1 MDDLSRLKERFQKEL
16 GSAESLQEIEEL
28 RVRYLGKKGL
38 ITEGLKS
45 LGKLSPEERRE
56 AGRRLNELKDFIDAG
71 IGLRKDAASSQQLRQ
86 SLASETIDITLPGNF
101 RRPGRLHPV
110 TSVMNEITDIF
121 AAMGFTVEEGP
132 EVELD
137 YYNFEALNIPKDH
150 PARDM
155 QDTFYASGD
164 VVLRTHTSPV
174 QVRVMQRRKPPLRFI
189 APGKVYRC
197 DADVSHTPMFHQ
209 IEGLMAGEDVS
220 FGHLKAVLEA
230 FLRRIFA
237 PDVPVRF
244 RPSYF
249 PFTEPSAEVDMGC
262 IFCKGAG
269 CPVCKGTGWIEIL
282 GAGMVNPKVF
292 EMAGYDT
299 GAVTGFAFG
308 MGVER
313 IAMLKYGI
321 DDLRLFF
328 ENDVRFLGQ
337 F

>member
-1 MDDLSRLKERFQKEL
+1 
-16 GSAESLQEIEEL
+16 
-28 RVRYLGKKGL
+28 
-38 ITEGLKS
+38 
-45 LGKLSPEERRE
+45 
-56 AGRRLNELKDFIDAG
+56 
-71 IGLRKDAASSQQLRQ
+71 
-86 SLASETIDITLPGNF
+86 
-101 RRPGRLHPV
+101 
-110 TSVMNEITDIF
+110 
-121 AAMGFTVEEGP
+121 
-132 EVELD
+132 
-137 YYNFEALNIPKDH
+137 
-150 PARDM
+150 
-155 QDTFYASGD
+155 
-164 VVLRTHTSPV
+164 
-174 QVRVMQRRKPPLRFI
+174 
-189 APGKVYRC
+189 
-197 DADVSHTPMFHQ
+197 
-209 IEGLMAGEDVS
+209 
-220 FGHLKAVLEA
+220 
-230 FLRRIFA
+230 
-237 PDVPVRF
+237 VRF